1 MQGPRGSGKREL
13 VMDSVLG
20 GRKNVL
26 LIDCKRINE
35 AHGDSATIAAV
46 ASQVGY
52 RPVFSWCTTLTPAR
66 T

>member
-1 MQGPRGSGKREL
+1 
-13 VMDSVLG
+13 MDSVLG

-26 LIDCKRINE
+26 LIDCKPINE

-52 RPVFSWCTTLTPAR
+52 RPVFSWCTTLTLAR

>member
-1 MQGPRGSGKREL
+1 
-13 VMDSVLG
+13 MDSVLG

-26 LIDCKRINE
+26 LIDCEPINE

-46 ASQVGY
+46 AAQVGY
-52 RPVFSWCTTLTPAR
+52 RPVFSWCTAPTP